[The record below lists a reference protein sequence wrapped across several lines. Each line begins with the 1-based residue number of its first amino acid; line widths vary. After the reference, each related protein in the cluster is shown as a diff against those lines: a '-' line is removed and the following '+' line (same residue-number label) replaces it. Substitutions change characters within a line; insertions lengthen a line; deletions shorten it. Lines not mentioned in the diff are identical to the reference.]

1 MSNFW
6 KKIPPISIY
15 YTPTK
20 LKLLQKSQSTS
31 FIVTSL
37 ISHICKEMY
46 PLLSLFIS
54 YFFVYLWV
62 FLLLLILFLS
72 FLHSKGDPFLIVGT
86 KPLFILFYFFFLF
99 HLNAIH
105 VALLIRLKHFEKL
118 WFVSLNSFLVCE
130 RSKKLTPFFY
140 HFVNGLSL
148 QYKNNNNNNLKPW
161 SYSFALPVYVP

>member
-1 MSNFW
+1 MYCRWEYPSLLIEQHWGSLSLFMFVFLEVIFLSYIIYILNNWLVWHQFVLLLWEILSWTQLFGEGGTMSNFW
-6 KKIPPISIY
+6 KKNTTIY
-15 YTPTK
+15 HTPTK

-86 KPLFILFYFFFLF
+86 KPLFILFYFFFS
-99 HLNAIH
+99 IP
-105 VALLIRLKHFEKL
+105 
-118 WFVSLNSFLVCE
+118 S
-130 RSKKLTPFFY
+130 
-140 HFVNGLSL
+140 
-148 QYKNNNNNNLKPW
+148 
-161 SYSFALPVYVP
+161 